1 MFLSAQSFADLKG
14 KGLLCVINQPYD
26 EFWAFEF
33 KKSMKYKAWTIERTG
48 DKFEL
53 THSKA
58 KEYQM
63 NSSNIII
70 EFDGFLDGI
79 PHRINRKTLKLYLGE
94 DYQKGTCRVS
104 SNYKESIEGLK
115 KVRDKLQRD
124 YDAEKEGN
132 KI

>member
-14 KGLLCVINQPYD
+14 KGLLCAIKKPYD
-26 EFWAFEF
+26 MYWAFEF

-79 PHRINRKTLKLYLGE
+79 PHRINRKTLKLSEG
-94 DYQKGTCRVS
+94 DYQRGTCRVS
-104 SNYKESIEGLK
+104 SNYKEVIEGLK

>member
-1 MFLSAQSFADLKG
+1 MFLSAKSFADLKG

-58 KEYQM
+58 IEYRL
-63 NSSNIII
+63 NSSYITI
-70 EFDGFLDGI
+70 EFDGI
-79 PHRINRKTLKLYLGE
+79 PHRIYRKTLKLYLGE

-104 SNYKESIEGLK
+104 SNYKEAIEGLK